1 MSYLRIDKLKFILGR
16 STVTN
21 LFILYLGLLFLSFI
35 EIIGLGIIPFI
46 VSAMID
52 PSMINSYV
60 GFDFSALITKLFGTN
75 NIILFLSFLIIAVFA
90 FKVVYLLIIN
100 YYELSI
106 IKKIK
111 IKLSQSLIKSYVLK
125 PYVFFLNQNSSNISK
140 NVLMEI
146 DYAVTFLRSLL

>member
-75 NIILFLSFLIIAVFA
+75 
-90 FKVVYLLIIN
+90 
-100 YYELSI
+100 
-106 IKKIK
+106 KKK
-111 IKLSQSLIKSYVLK
+111 
-125 PYVFFLNQNSSNISK
+125 FW
-140 NVLMEI
+140 
-146 DYAVTFLRSLL
+146 R